1 MIEHDTYFF
10 KTSLTKSC
18 GGIGCANI
26 GLRVVRLGRPE
37 AIRPEL
43 LKYCIDRPPERD
55 GRSGNS
61 DFSYGGMST
70 SAFKERMKVLKNA
83 QVVCCTCIG
92 SGGDILD
99 SMTFE
104 RVMVD
109 EGTQATEPAVLVP
122 LTRGCRQLVLVG
134 DHCQVRLHFESLPQ
148 I

>member
-1 MIEHDTYFF
+1 M
-10 KTSLTKSC
+10 
-18 GGIGCANI
+18 

-43 LKYCIDRPPERD
+43 LKYCIDRPPDRD
-55 GRSGNS
+55 SRGGGGM
-61 DFSYGGMST
+61 DFSFGGMTT

-109 EGTQATEPAVLVP
+109 EVNDATRCIAQHQFP
-122 LTRGCRQLVLVG
+122 
-134 DHCQVRLHFESLPQ
+134 
-148 I
+148 